1 MDWDK
6 HDLEQSWKSF
16 KQHVQF
22 MFDGPL
28 KAKDEEEKCAFLMLW
43 VGEKGRSIFQT
54 WNLSDENKKKLKS
67 YFDGFESYV
76 KPTSNTIY
84 NRYKFQSRMQNQ
96 DETFEQFVTEL
107 QLLVKDC
114 EYDKQD
120 EMVRDRIVTGV
131 KNSKI
136 RAKLLNEGSK
146 LTLAKTLDL
155 ARTHELS
162 HSQCSAMEDKTVN
175 ALKKK
180 QYKSEHDSKYN
191 KHKTEA
197 KQEKKTCGKC
207 GYEHGKLQC
216 PAYGKRCTKCK
227 RFNHFHKMC
236 KTKLSFSSKLKKKHV
251 HAVEDSSDSSDNEL
265 YAGMIN
271 DLPLHSVNPL
281 NDEWSVNSKINDKSI
296 NFQIDTGA
304 RCNVMSQD
312 TFHSIGIK
320 TPLKQTSTKL
330 TSFSGHK
337 LRPAGVVQLPCEIQG
352 NDCNIDFYI
361 VDSSVPS
368 VLGGSTCREIGL
380 IQRLYNIHANELPK
394 QKDLPQDIENSYKD
408 LFEGLGCMPDTYSI
422 KVDPSVK
429 PVIHPPRKIPI
440 SMKEKV
446 KSELK
451 RMEAEGV
458 IKKQTQPTDWV
469 NSMVVVPKSNGKV
482 RICIDPRD
490 LNKAVLREH
499 YPMKTIDDIL
509 MEIPEAKVFSKLDAV
524 SGYWQICLSHD
535 SEKLCTFNTPLG
547 RYSFTRLP
555 YGLKSAGEVYQ
566 RSVSNMVQDI
576 EGCEAIVDDILI
588 WGKDIEE
595 HDRRLQKVLNRIRE
609 YNMKLNR
616 DKCEFRKSSI
626 SYVGHILTGQGI
638 KPDPEKVRAVK
649 EMMPPTDVKGLQT
662 YMGFVNY
669 LAKFIPNMSEITAPL
684 RQLLENTT
692 QWHWDSPQQN
702 AFDLLKEKVTNAP
715 VLRFYDPKLEL
726 TMSVD
731 ASSKGLG
738 CVLLQEGQPIAYAS
752 RALTKCQQNYA
763 QIEKETLAI
772 TFGCRK
778 MHQYVYGRTVT
789 VESDQKPLQAIFSK
803 PLHQTPLRLQKLLL
817 DLQKY
822 DLKVIYKPGNELF
835 LADHLSRAYL
845 QESKEDLISDSDLSV
860 NYLSFLPV
868 SKDNQM
874 KIQNA
879 TKQDSEMQ
887 TLRATVL
894 EGWPQKK
901 DECPSEIRPY
911 WNFRDEIT
919 FVEEM
924 LFKGHKLIVPKSL
937 RKEMLAVIHSS
948 HLGINK
954 CTSRA
959 RESLFWIGMV
969 SDIEQT
975 VRNCTVCAQNQ
986 SANTKE
992 PMIPGEVP
1000 DRPWSHVSAD
1010 IMEFKNHHYL
1020 VIVDRYSKWVELN
1033 LLENMTSKC
1042 VIKHLKSQFSRY
1054 GIIDQFYSDNQST
1067 FVSSE
1072 FRDFAK
1078 EYGFDCVTSS
1088 PTYAQ
1093 SNGLAERAVRTVKNL
1108 LKKAEDPYLA
1118 MLAYRNSVIDT
1129 DIMLSPAEIMFGRKL
1144 KTTLPTS
1151 APLLEPTGRP
1161 KNLKRRFR
1169 KRQKKQKGYYDRGS
1183 KPLKPLKPGENV
1195 LMQGKNT
1202 WTPATVTEEH
1212 STPRSYIVE
1221 NQYGQQYRRNRRH
1234 LRSTSAN
1241 FPTDLQP
1248 ENRSNVETTSPSTST
1263 RESNNIT
1270 DPSARAS
1277 TNSDTMTSTQS
1288 ATSTSSEPYRTKSG
1302 RTVVKPAKYKDYV
1315 M

>member
-1 MDWDK
+1 
-6 HDLEQSWKSF
+6 
-16 KQHVQF
+16 
-22 MFDGPL
+22 
-28 KAKDEEEKCAFLMLW
+28 
-43 VGEKGRSIFQT
+43 
-54 WNLSDENKKKLKS
+54 
-67 YFDGFESYV
+67 
-76 KPTSNTIY
+76 
-84 NRYKFQSRMQNQ
+84 
-96 DETFEQFVTEL
+96 
-107 QLLVKDC
+107 
-114 EYDKQD
+114 
-120 EMVRDRIVTGV
+120 
-131 KNSKI
+131 
-136 RAKLLNEGSK
+136 
-146 LTLAKTLDL
+146 
-155 ARTHELS
+155 
-162 HSQCSAMEDKTVN
+162 
-175 ALKKK
+175 
-180 QYKSEHDSKYN
+180 
-191 KHKTEA
+191 
-197 KQEKKTCGKC
+197 
-207 GYEHGKLQC
+207 
-216 PAYGKRCTKCK
+216 
-227 RFNHFHKMC
+227 
-236 KTKLSFSSKLKKKHV
+236 
-251 HAVEDSSDSSDNEL
+251 
-265 YAGMIN
+265 
-271 DLPLHSVNPL
+271 
-281 NDEWSVNSKINDKSI
+281 
-296 NFQIDTGA
+296 
-304 RCNVMSQD
+304 
-312 TFHSIGIK
+312 
-320 TPLKQTSTKL
+320 
-330 TSFSGHK
+330 
-337 LRPAGVVQLPCEIQG
+337 
-352 NDCNIDFYI
+352 
-361 VDSSVPS
+361 
-368 VLGGSTCREIGL
+368 
-380 IQRLYNIHANELPK
+380 
-394 QKDLPQDIENSYKD
+394 
-408 LFEGLGCMPDTYSI
+408 
-422 KVDPSVK
+422 
-429 PVIHPPRKIPI
+429 
-440 SMKEKV
+440 
-446 KSELK
+446 
-451 RMEAEGV
+451 
-458 IKKQTQPTDWV
+458 
-469 NSMVVVPKSNGKV
+469 
-482 RICIDPRD
+482 
-490 LNKAVLREH
+490 
-499 YPMKTIDDIL
+499 
-509 MEIPEAKVFSKLDAV
+509 
-524 SGYWQICLSHD
+524 
-535 SEKLCTFNTPLG
+535 
-547 RYSFTRLP
+547 
-555 YGLKSAGEVYQ
+555 
-566 RSVSNMVQDI
+566 
-576 EGCEAIVDDILI
+576 
-588 WGKDIEE
+588 
-595 HDRRLQKVLNRIRE
+595 
-609 YNMKLNR
+609 